1 MGAESQGRA
10 LTTVDYAEQELLYNI
25 FMAPALRSAV
35 TAFAPPPG
43 SRGLDV
49 GCGPG
54 GVLPLL
60 GEALAGQG
68 AILALDISRPHLE
81 RARDE
86 IVALDGG
93 VRCDLAQVDLKDPL
107 PFADGAFDWCW
118 TADTLNSEQE
128 NVERGAFPDPVSVVR
143 ELTRVTRPGGM
154 VAAFFGN
161 WLGAMLMPGYAHIE
175 QCLMTALEV
184 HYNKRGRFHPS
195 FRHENALG
203 WFQAAGLQEI
213 TVTAHTALYQAPLPD
228 DVRRYIQRW
237 VFEHEYRTPA
247 RIKEYALGAGLT
259 EEEWDLWLKLSN
271 PGAPEPILRRDDYFC
286 IRYGILTTGRVPG
299 GEVRA

>member
-1 MGAESQGRA
+1 MGAEKDLNS
-10 LTTVDYAEQELLYNI
+10 LTAVDYAEQELLYNT

-35 TAFAPPPG
+35 ATFAPPPG

-60 GEALAGQG
+60 DDALGGQ
-68 AILALDISRPHLE
+68 ATIIALDISRPHLQ
-81 RARDE
+81 RAWNE
-86 IVALDGG
+86 ISAFDSAARYHLM
-93 VRCDLAQVDLKDPL
+93 QVDLKDPL
-107 PFADGAFDWCW
+107 PFADGVFDWCW
-118 TADTLNSEQE
+118 TADTLNSEQA
-128 NVERGAFPDPVSVVR
+128 NVERGAFPDPVSVVG
-143 ELTRVTRPGGM
+143 ELARVTRPGGV

-203 WFQAAGLQEI
+203 WFLAAGLQDI
-213 TVTAHTALYQAPLPD
+213 QVTPHTALYQAPLPN

-237 VFEHEYRTPA
+237 VFEHEYRTPE

-259 EEEWDLWLKLSN
+259 EDEWDLWLRLSN
-271 PGAPEPILRRDDYFC
+271 PGAPEYILRRDDYFC
-286 IRYGILTTGRVPG
+286 VRYGILTTGRVPG
-299 GEVRA
+299 PEASA

>member
-1 MGAESQGRA
+1 MSA
-10 LTTVDYAEQELLYNI
+10 LTEVDYAEQELLYNT

-35 TAFAPPPG
+35 TVFAPPPG

-60 GEALAGQG
+60 DEALRDQG
-68 AILALDISRPHLE
+68 AIVALDISRPHLE
-81 RARDE
+81 RANEGFR
-86 IVALDGG
+86 ASGG
-93 VRCDLAQVDLKDPL
+93 AVRGYLVQVDLKSPL
-107 PFADGAFDWCW
+107 PFADGVFDWCW
-118 TADTLNSEQE
+118 TADTLNSEQA

-143 ELTRVTRPGGM
+143 EMARVTRPGGV

-161 WLGAMLMPGYAHIE
+161 WLGAMLLPGYAHIE

-203 WFQAAGLQEI
+203 WFQAAGLQDI
-213 TVTAHTALYQAPLPD
+213 QVTPHTALYQAPLPD
-228 DVRRYIQRW
+228 EVRRYIQRW
-237 VFEHEYRTPA
+237 VFEHEYRTPE

-259 EEEWDLWLKLSN
+259 EEEWDLWLRLSN
-271 PGAPEPILRRDDYFC
+271 PGAPEYILRRADYFC

>member
-1 MGAESQGRA
+1 MGAEFES
-10 LTTVDYAEQELLYNI
+10 LTSIDYAEQELLYNA

-35 TAFAPPPG
+35 EHFAPPPG

-60 GEALAGQG
+60 GAALGGQG
-68 AILALDISRPHLE
+68 AITALDISWPHLN
-81 RARDE
+81 RAQEE
-86 IVALDGG
+86 IAALDDGIEY
-93 VRCDLAQVDLKDPL
+93 RLAQADLNDPL
-107 PFADGAFDWCW
+107 PFAGAAFDWCW
-118 TADTLNSEQE
+118 TADTLNS
-128 NVERGAFPDPVSVVR
+128 VEDRAAGAFPDPVRVVR
-143 ELTRVTRPGGM
+143 EMARVTRPGGT

-203 WFQAAGLQEI
+203 WFQAAGLAEI
-213 TVTAHTALYQAPLPD
+213 AVTPHTALYQAPLPEG
-228 DVRRYIQRW
+228 VRRYIQRW
-237 VFEHEYRTPA
+237 VFEHEYRRPE

-259 EEEWDLWLKLSN
+259 EDEWDLWLKLSN
-271 PGAPEPILRRDDYFC
+271 PGAPEYLLRRADYFC
-286 IRYGILTTGRVPG
+286 IRYGILTTGRVP
-299 GEVRA
+299 EASDRP

>member
-1 MGAESQGRA
+1 MGGDKAMND
-10 LTTVDYAEQELLYNI
+10 LTVVDYAEQELLYNT

-35 TAFAPPPG
+35 ARFALAPG
-43 SRGLDV
+43 SHGLDV

-60 GEALAGQG
+60 DEALQGQG
-68 AILALDISRPHLE
+68 AIVALDISRPHLQ
-81 RARDE
+81 RAQDE
-86 IVALDGG
+86 AGAFESAT
-93 VRCDLAQVDLKDPL
+93 RCHLAQVDLKHPL

-118 TADTLNSEQE
+118 TADTLNSEQA
-128 NVERGAFPDPVSVVR
+128 NIERGAFPDPISVVR
-143 ELTRVTRPGGM
+143 ELARVTRPGGM

-195 FRHENALG
+195 FRHENAFG
-203 WFQAAGLQEI
+203 WFQAAGLTEI
-213 TVTAHTALYQAPLPD
+213 EVTPHTALYQAPLPD

-237 VFEHEYRTPA
+237 VFEHEYRTPE

-259 EEEWDLWLKLSN
+259 EDEWDLWLKLSN
-271 PGAPEPILRRDDYFC
+271 PGAPEYILRRDDYFC
-286 IRYGILTTGRVPG
+286 IRYGILTTGRVPD

>member
-1 MGAESQGRA
+1 MDAEKALNA
-10 LTTVDYAEQELLYNI
+10 LTAVDYAEQELLYNT

-35 TAFAPPPG
+35 ATFAPPSG

-60 GEALAGQG
+60 DDALGGQG
-68 AILALDISRPHLE
+68 TIIALDISRPHLQ
-81 RARDE
+81 RAWNE
-86 IVALDGG
+86 ISAFGSAARYHLM
-93 VRCDLAQVDLKDPL
+93 QVDLKDPL
-107 PFADGAFDWCW
+107 PFADDAFDWCW
-118 TADTLNSEQE
+118 TADTLNSEQA
-128 NVERGAFPDPVSVVR
+128 NLERGAFPDPVSVVR
-143 ELTRVTRPGGM
+143 ELARVTRPGGV

-203 WFQAAGLQEI
+203 WFLAAGLQDI
-213 TVTAHTALYQAPLPD
+213 QVTPHTALYQAPLPD

-237 VFEHEYRTPA
+237 VFEHEYRTPE
-247 RIKEYALGAGLT
+247 RIKDYALGAGLT
-259 EEEWDLWLKLSN
+259 EDEWDLWLRLSN
-271 PGAPEPILRRDDYFC
+271 PGAPDYILRRDDYFC
-286 IRYGILTTGRVPG
+286 IRYGVLTTGRVPDP
-299 GEVRA
+299 EASA